1 MSRTVTLR
9 MEDNLYEKLKDHAKS
24 ENRNLSNFIETAVIN
39 YIEQIELAD
48 EHEMRDILSN
58 SDLLERLN
66 KGSSDAA
73 NKRGRFV

>member
-1 MSRTVTLR
+1 MSKTVTLR
-9 MEDNLYEKLKDHAKS
+9 IEDNLYEKLKDHAKS

-58 SDLLERLN
+58 SSLLERLN

>member
-1 MSRTVTLR
+1 MSKTVTLR
-9 MEDNLYEKLKDHAKS
+9 VENDLYEKLKEYAKR

-39 YIEQIELAD
+39 YIEQIELAN
-48 EHEMRDILSN
+48 ETEMRDILNN

-66 KGSSDAA
+66 KGSLDAA